1 MDNMLQVLKDTPP
14 APGQDRVMYPGLSEY
29 EEEEDRKVNGIPL
42 HSEVVE
48 WFTDITSELSV
59 PMVKIL

>member
-1 MDNMLQVLKDTPP
+1 MLQALKDTPP

-29 EEEEDRKVNGIPL
+29 EEEEDRKANGIPL